1 MQTAD
6 ETPTDA
12 LEIFGIENALSANET
27 YQMSLYLKQQGYQI
41 DPLIFHP
48 DYTGEEDDVTFQEYD
63 DALLRGEHDK
73 AHRIY
78 QSMTPTQKQVITD
91 RRGCMNK
98 KIKTAQ
104 QADTEA
110 VIEKNVP
117 VEDVGLVKELPQQ
130 ETRELDELIEPAE
143 GLVAQHNSMNLPP
156 DSMKAFMSFAHSLDE
171 FKRVRNT
178 EVAQEDLHKKTED
191 FLKNFGKVL
200 HYLDQ
205 HDYEVSELLALVKKY
220 AGLLYMSPIAAQT
233 AQKMLAL
240 AAKLQENGMN
250 DVANRLTKIIVANA
264 VPDII
269 EQAEDVVN
277 KTPLALYQEALR
289 NDDFDQAREIYLHMS
304 PQQRQIADEIV
315 KKHFAIQSIISLY
328 KVGESLFNKGRI
340 NEADEVS
347 DIVKAQFV
355 ELPGEMQQEIILL
368 IVPQDQLDQLPQAF
382 QGGKSKGLGMED
394 KLMDLQKRLI
404 PEVPQG
410 TPCASCGCSAKT
422 IMQLLKVAD
431 ILDQKGQTEA
441 ADQITNTLTE
451 LTKQAQMPTKTPQ
464 LTPEQIEELLSERL
478 DPPKSGREIGTLK
491 CQSCGA
497 DVLYDVK
504 RKDKPRYCTY
514 CAKMLTGGP
523 WKGEKIA
530 KKACEDQIEGGLA
543 DSKSD
548 QEFDAEQLEKGTKV
562 EMEHTNDEKLA
573 KEIASDHLAED
584 DDYYK
589 KLDVMEHSELK
600 EMEKKEGTKAKEK
613 KAALPGPYEPYG
625 KGPLGLS
632 SAEKA
637 REQEARETRMTDPT
651 GVRGPMERPG
661 FVMLYQDGKPVMS
674 ISRDRARKLDTEGKI
689 DLDWVEGKLCGMIK
703 DPSILQG
710 LKDLEAK
717 TKIRS
722 FTKLAAENKDDHG
735 EVPKKVKEM
744 ADAIRRDKPEISDAK
759 SYAMAWETFCSYT
772 NPSYE
777 GCTEKGKSHR
787 ESPKSEYTK

>member
-48 DYTGEEDDVTFQEYD
+48 DYTGEEDDITFQEYD

-156 DSMKAFMSFAHSLDE
+156 DSMKVFMSFAHSLDE

-178 EVAQEDLHKKTED
+178 EVAQEDLHKKTAD

-205 HDYEVSELLALVKKY
+205 HDYEVSELLALVRKY
-220 AGLLYMSPIAAQT
+220 AGLLYMSPITAKT
-233 AQKMLAL
+233 AQKILTL
-240 AAKLQENGMN
+240 AAKLQENGLSEI
-250 DVANRLTKIIVANA
+250 ASKLTKIIVANA

-269 EQAEDVVN
+269 EQAEDIVN

-328 KVGESLFNKGRI
+328 KVGESLFDKGRI

-368 IVPQDQLDQLPQAF
+368 IVPQDQLDHLPQAF

-404 PEVPQG
+404 PEVSQG

-451 LTKQAQMPTKTPQ
+451 LTKQAQMSTKTPQ

-497 DVLYDVK
+497 DILYDVK

-530 KKACEDQIEGGLA
+530 KKACDDQIEGGLA

-548 QEFDAEQLEKGTKV
+548 QEFDPEQLEKGTKV
-562 EMEHTNDEKLA
+562 EMEHTNDKKLA

-600 EMEKKEGTKAKEK
+600 EMEKKEAKK
-613 KAALPGPYEPYG
+613 TAQINMPGPYEPY
-625 KGPLGLS
+625 KGVPLGG
-632 SAEKA
+632 AAKEKA
-637 REQEARETRMTDPT
+637 DELRAQETRLTDPK
-651 GVRGPMERPG
+651 GIGGHPVPQPD
-661 FVMLYQDGKPVMS
+661 FVS
-674 ISRDRARKLDTEGKI
+674 ILSNGEVVGELPRAKAIELDREGKI
-689 DLDWVEGKLCGMIK
+689 DMFKDVDGTIKAKLI
-703 DPSILQG
+703 DPSVLS
-710 LKDLEAK
+710 KATAK
-717 TKIRS
+717 LKIRS
-722 FTKLAAENKDDHG
+722 FTKSAAEKKDDHG
-735 EVPKKVKEM
+735 GKPAKVVEI
-744 ADAIRRDKPEISDAK
+744 ADAIRRDKPGTSDEVA
-759 SYAMAWETFCSYT
+759 YREAWETMCSYVD
-772 NPSYE
+772 PSHE
-777 GCTEKGKSHR
+777 GCTEKGKSKR